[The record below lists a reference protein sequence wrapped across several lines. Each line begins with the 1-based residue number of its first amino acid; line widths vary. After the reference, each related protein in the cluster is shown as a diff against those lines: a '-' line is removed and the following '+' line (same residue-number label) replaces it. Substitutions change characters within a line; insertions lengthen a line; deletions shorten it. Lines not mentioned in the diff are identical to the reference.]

1 MSDAR
6 AHGPYNADL
15 SGRSF
20 LGCAAGRAAVAT
32 AGGSLSGPL
41 EVVSGTGG
49 AADLFRL
56 WPEEHVATP
65 ELMRRN
71 GIRFPKG
78 TPRFD
83 MADAGAGRVAEMD
96 ASGIGMQV
104 LSAQT
109 GEDRVMFAVDYPLA
123 SNRVG
128 ADWRRAVGLPRAAK
142 VKIAHA
148 NAAKLLGIG
157 PV

>member
-1 MSDAR
+1 MSDAC

-20 LGCAAGRAAVAT
+20 LGCAAGRAAAAT

-56 WPEEHVATP
+56 WPEEHFATP
-65 ELMRRN
+65 ELMQRN
-71 GIRFPKG
+71 GNRLPKG
-78 TPRFD
+78 TTRFD
-83 MADAGAGRVAEMD
+83 MADAGARIGEMD
-96 ASGIGMQV
+96 AAGIGMQV

-109 GEDRVMFAVDYPLA
+109 GEDRVMFAVDYPLV

-128 ADWRRAVGLPRAAK
+128 ADWPRAADLPRAAK
-142 VKIAHA
+142 VKIVHA

>member
-6 AHGPYNADL
+6 AYGPYNADL
-15 SGRSF
+15 SGRKF
-20 LGCAAGRAAVAT
+20 LGCAAGLAAAAT
-32 AGGSLSGPL
+32 AGGSLSGRL
-41 EVVSGTGG
+41 EVVSGTGA

-56 WPEEHVATP
+56 WPEEHFATP

-78 TPRFD
+78 TPCFD
-83 MADAGAGRVAEMD
+83 IADAGAGRIAEID
-96 ASGIGMQV
+96 AAEIGMQV
-104 LSAQT
+104 LSALM

-128 ADWRRAVGLPRAAK
+128 ADWLPAVDLPRAAK

-148 NAAKLLGIG
+148 NAARPLGIG